1 MPIETAKV
9 LEKID
14 TAVKKCSD
22 AETLK
27 LLAEVKADV
36 AALSN
41 ERDDQAKQNKELS
54 DSNHKLTEAVKQ
66 SIISGPAKP
75 TPEDK
80 NGGSSS
86 TAPKSFEE
94 ILKETYEEAQKKKGK

>member
-80 NGGSSS
+80 NGGSPNP
-86 TAPKSFEE
+86 APKSFEE
-94 ILKETYEEAQKKKGK
+94 MLKENYEKAQKGKEK